1 MKRRTTL
8 KDVAEAASVS
18 MTTASFVLNGRGS
31 ISNLI
36 RTRVLDAA
44 KEIGYQPRRKQ
55 KEILRAESF
64 AILIDVSD
72 ERRPAWEFFDPVIQ
86 GIVSVFTSFK
96 RTPVLIPYNNGTDAK
111 DLMSQLHAIDC
122 RMVFTLECAD
132 RDLIDKLEAQNI
144 KVVAILDNRLEG
156 EYHTVCQDDMQAA
169 YIGTRYL
176 IEEGHR
182 RIWIGEKGSPN
193 APMRTQDRVHG
204 YKRALAEAGIEFEP
218 HWHVDFEGQWHQ
230 EFTNLAKRISSGPN
244 PPTALFMQGDNAAR
258 SLMLYLQAEG
268 VSIPKDLS
276 ILAHGDV
283 LSHEEGDPFAIST
296 MRLDTRSIGQ
306 LAAQSM
312 LNRIRNKEDEMT
324 KSVRLCAQL
333 VDRGSVVRVG

>member
-8 KDVAEAASVS
+8 KDVADAADVS

-36 RTRVLDAA
+36 RTRVLQAA

-55 KEILRAESF
+55 KEIIRAESF
-64 AILIDVSD
+64 AILIDISGD
-72 ERRPAWEFFDPVIQ
+72 RRPAWEFFDPIIE

-96 RTPVLIPYNNGTDAK
+96 RTPVMIPYHEGTSAQ

-132 RDLIDKLEAQNI
+132 RELIDKLEAQNI

-169 YIGTRYL
+169 YIGTKHL
-176 IEEGHR
+176 IEKGHR
-182 RIWIGEKGSPN
+182 TIWIGEKGSPN
-193 APMRTQDRVHG
+193 APMRTEDRFHG
-204 YKRALAEAGIEFEP
+204 YKRALAEAGIEFQP
-218 HWHVDFEGQWHQ
+218 HWHISFQGQWHH
-230 EFTNLAKRISSGPN
+230 EFSKLAKRISKGPN
-244 PPTALFMQGDNAAR
+244 PPTALFMQSDNATR
-258 SLMLYLQAEG
+258 NLLLYLGAEG
-268 VSIPKDLS
+268 VSVPRDLS
-276 ILAHGDV
+276 IIAHGDV
-283 LSHEEGDPFAIST
+283 LSHEEGDPFSLST

-312 LNRIRNKEDEMT
+312 LNRIRNKEDEMP
-324 KSVRLCAQL
+324 KSVRLCSQL
-333 VDRGSVVRVG
+333 VERGSVLHL